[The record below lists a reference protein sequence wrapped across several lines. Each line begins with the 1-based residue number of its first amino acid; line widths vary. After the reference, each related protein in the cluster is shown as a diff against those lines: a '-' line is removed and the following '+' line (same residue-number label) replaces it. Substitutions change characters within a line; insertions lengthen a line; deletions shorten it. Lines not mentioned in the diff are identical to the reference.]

1 MDNQLIVILLVFLL
15 LITVLPI
22 LLLPQ
27 VGKKSSFP
35 QTFLQGVPRLI
46 DLWETFYT
54 FWPCPKIQ
62 IRIGEEIKFRV
73 YFAIPPLNSCFWRW
87 RNGRSSNGNL
97 FGPSKDEMH
106 CETSSSS
113 KNSGPW
119 LLWWLS
125 WFVYVWWLYLYLI
138 Y

>member
-54 FWPCPKIQ
+54 F
-62 IRIGEEIKFRV
+62 
-73 YFAIPPLNSCFWRW
+73 
-87 RNGRSSNGNL
+87 
-97 FGPSKDEMH
+97 
-106 CETSSSS
+106 
-113 KNSGPW
+113 
-119 LLWWLS
+119 
-125 WFVYVWWLYLYLI
+125 
-138 Y
+138 